1 MAFEAPRHWLVQPL
15 MLEQSD
21 WAELTSDDVHPLDAQ
36 IDALNFSI
44 KNHQL
49 SWCLMGNR

>member
-1 MAFEAPRHWLVQPL
+1 MRQTMRRVLPAAVLALLGAVMLSQVVYAQQSVRHAKPQQLQ
-15 MLEQSD
+15 
-21 WAELTSDDVHPLDAQ
+21 
-36 IDALNFSI
+36 I